1 MIISLLT
8 KSTKKMSVI
17 QKSDL
22 IKQVAASTGNTV
34 KDTESTINALLATI
48 RDSLK
53 SNDKIQFTGFGSFNA
68 KNVPARKGRNPA
80 TGAEIEISAR
90 RQVTFSVGKELK
102 DTVNS

>member
-1 MIISLLT
+1 MAT
-8 KSTKKMSVI
+8 I
-17 QKSDL
+17 QKSDI
-22 IKQVAASTGNTV
+22 IKQVAEKTGATI
-34 KDTESTINALLATI
+34 KDAENTINNFLSTVQEN
-48 RDSLK
+48 LK
-53 SNDKIQFTGFGSFNA
+53 GNDKIQFTGFGSFNA